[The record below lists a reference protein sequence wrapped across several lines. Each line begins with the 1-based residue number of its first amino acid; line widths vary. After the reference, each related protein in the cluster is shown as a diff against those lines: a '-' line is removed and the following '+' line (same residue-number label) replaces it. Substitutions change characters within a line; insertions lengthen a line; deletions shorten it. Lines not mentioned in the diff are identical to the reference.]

1 MGMEN
6 ASPLVT
12 PRFDNAVA
20 MFWDAVDKAPSKL
33 ALIEGTRRIN
43 YDEFG
48 RAVAALSH
56 HLSQCGA
63 AGECVALVIPNSI
76 ECNIA
81 VFAAL
86 ASGAQVT
93 LLNAAYTEAELARL
107 FAASA
112 PRALIVLAG
121 TAKNAQS
128 AAARAGIDSVICLG
142 KGEFALEALISSDA
156 RRPDA
161 ALVADEFATLGF
173 TGGTTGVPKGVERTH
188 RMLMNTIAGMD
199 EAWPARVGEDVWL
212 NVAPVSHVWGFFMGC
227 MNPVYNRSTLVVV
240 PRFTPDNV
248 VSEIARHKVTF
259 FSGGPAAIYGGLLSS
274 SLIQDADLSALRICP
289 GGGSPFL
296 MELLS
301 AWEKRTGVPILEAY
315 GMTEAGPI
323 TANPADGAHRIGT
336 TGLPLT
342 GIELEIVSIDD
353 PDKLLA
359 PNEVGEVRIR
369 GARVVHRYR
378 GESAGHPE
386 GWLYTGDVGCVD
398 EDGFLQIID
407 RKKDMLI
414 VSGYNVYPREIE
426 ELLLTHPEVKNAA
439 VIGVADERKG
449 EVPIA
454 FVETAEEGERVAIG
468 LEQFVEANLAG
479 YKQPQH
485 IIPVD
490 AIPQTVA
497 RKNDRKRLAEMAKEY
512 INE

>member
-1 MGMEN
+1 
-6 ASPLVT
+6 
-12 PRFDNAVA
+12 
-20 MFWDAVDKAPSKL
+20 
-33 ALIEGTRRIN
+33 
-43 YDEFG
+43 
-48 RAVAALSH
+48 
-56 HLSQCGA
+56 
-63 AGECVALVIPNSI
+63 
-76 ECNIA
+76 
-81 VFAAL
+81 
-86 ASGAQVT
+86 
-93 LLNAAYTEAELARL
+93 
-107 FAASA
+107 
-112 PRALIVLAG
+112 
-121 TAKNAQS
+121 
-128 AAARAGIDSVICLG
+128 
-142 KGEFALEALISSDA
+142 
-156 RRPDA
+156 
-161 ALVADEFATLGF
+161 
-173 TGGTTGVPKGVERTH
+173 
-188 RMLMNTIAGMD
+188 
-199 EAWPARVGEDVWL
+199 
-212 NVAPVSHVWGFFMGC
+212 
-227 MNPVYNRSTLVVV
+227 
-240 PRFTPDNV
+240 
-248 VSEIARHKVTF
+248 
-259 FSGGPAAIYGGLLSS
+259 
-274 SLIQDADLSALRICP
+274 
-289 GGGSPFL
+289 
-296 MELLS
+296 
-301 AWEKRTGVPILEAY
+301 
-315 GMTEAGPI
+315 MTEAGPI

-439 VIGVADERKG
+439 VIGIADERKG